1 MSIARALQVF
11 DVFRKGQMVADP
23 TTWKKRQLAIN
34 AVFGLL
40 SAAAV
45 LAVNMGWLPQ
55 EIATET
61 IQQLAEG
68 IAIAALAILNILAT
82 WGTSKKVGVG
92 PAPHMPEPSDAELWD
107 TATIAPRQRP
117 HHAVLD
123 EQGGTDTADAAL
135 LGSAESLADRGPP
148 RAERRS
154 RAAVARDV
162 WLGD

>member
-1 MSIARALQVF
+1 MTMGRALQIF

-45 LAVNMGWLPQ
+45 LAVNIGWLPE

-61 IQQLAEG
+61 IQQFAEG
-68 IAIAALAILNILAT
+68 IAIAVLAILNILAT

-92 PAPHMPEPSDAELWD
+92 PSPRMPEPSDAELFD
-107 TATIAPRQRP
+107 DP
-117 HHAVLD
+117 HEPD
-123 EQGGTDTADAAL
+123 FEDQSTMGGADSADAAL
-135 LGSAESLADRGPP
+135 LGSTESLVDRGPA

-154 RAAVARDV
+154 RADVARNV